1 MERLTSNSRST
12 VNTKFRPV
20 DYTKITIFGL
30 AMTAL
35 WTSLH
40 SIILPLRIADFIP
53 VGSQATYLTLLTVPG
68 LLLAIVTQP
77 IAGAF
82 SDRSNFRLG
91 RRRPFILIGAIVTL
105 AFLPGIGWA
114 GRLSILFAIYYLMQ
128 ISANTALSPYL
139 SFIPD
144 LVPEDKRGRAS
155 GIKGL
160 LEILG
165 AGVFIWLIGNLMG
178 NYSIIEGTW
187 WLWLS
192 LGILA
197 AVFLGTMIAT
207 VFLVKEPPGVGG
219 PKLPLLSILRRSFR
233 IDVKA
238 NPDFIR
244 FVLSRLFFIIPLTAF
259 QAWGLYFFRDYFN
272 VANPAAVMGNF
283 TLVSSLCMLAIAY
296 PAGRLSDRFGRKP
309 VALTSAGI
317 AALGIGLLFF
327 FRSYNFILFAAI
339 LMGIGF
345 GGLWTSS
352 WALAPDL
359 VPKEETG
366 KYIGLTNLATAG
378 GSALARLQGPMIDFF
393 NARRFGMGYTAMLT
407 SSFISL
413 IVSAALLWRIKKR

>member
-1 MERLTSNSRST
+1 
-12 VNTKFRPV
+12 
-20 DYTKITIFGL
+20 
-30 AMTAL
+30 
-35 WTSLH
+35 
-40 SIILPLRIADFIP
+40 
-53 VGSQATYLTLLTVPG
+53 
-68 LLLAIVTQP
+68 
-77 IAGAF
+77 
-82 SDRSNFRLG
+82 
-91 RRRPFILIGAIVTL
+91 
-105 AFLPGIGWA
+105 
-114 GRLSILFAIYYLMQ
+114 MQ
-128 ISANTALSPYL
+128 ISSNTALGPYL

-155 GIKGL
+155 GVKGM

-165 AGVFIWLIGNLMG
+165 AGVSIWLIGNLMG
-178 NYSIIEGTW
+178 NYSSIEGTW

-207 VFLVKEPPGVGG
+207 VFLVKEPPGTGG

-259 QAWGLYFFRDYFN
+259 QAWGLYFFRDYLGA
-272 VANPAAVMGNF
+272 ANPAAVMGNF
-283 TLVSSLCMLAIAY
+283 TLVSSLCMLAIVY

-345 GGLWTSS
+345 GSLWASS
-352 WALAPDL
+352 WALATDL

-413 IVSAALLWRIKKR
+413 IVSSALLWKIKKR